1 MRSHPP
7 AMRQIAAFCLGLA
20 ALAVSACTETLT
32 THGHVLKPED
42 VAALKVG
49 EQSKQ
54 TVEALL
60 GTPSSVS
67 LFDDNVWYYISDLS
81 RNKPLNPN
89 ILETRD
95 VYILTFDDT
104 GTLADV
110 SKRDKAASKEV
121 DPNTASTYTQGQ
133 SLGIIDQFLFN
144 LGRGL

>member
-1 MRSHPP
+1 MNKT
-7 AMRQIAAFCLGLA
+7 
-20 ALAVSACTETLT
+20 VSRPENKDLT
-32 THGHVLKPED
+32 SQNLEPKT
-42 VAALKVG
+42 
-49 EQSKQ
+49 
-54 TVEALL
+54 
-60 GTPSSVS
+60 
-67 LFDDNVWYYISDLS
+67 
-81 RNKPLNPN
+81 LNPN

-121 DPNTASTYTQGQ
+121 DPSTAATYTQGQ